1 MFGLADQ
8 KGLVL
13 ISADQGSPQGSSLT
27 SKAISEGKAI
37 VVDGETVGTILQAP
51 QRPSF
56 NPAEDLFLQRTNQA
70 LGLAI
75 VGALLIALT
84 IGILLARTLTRPL
97 QALTQA
103 AQGIAEGNLEQQVT
117 VTSKDEIG
125 QLGLAF
131 NRMSQEVA
139 RVNLLRRQMTADIA
153 HDLRTP
159 LTVIAGYIES
169 MRDGVLK
176 PTPHRLDIIYSEI
189 ERLQHLVT
197 DLRMLSQ
204 VDAGELPLHPQ
215 KILPSQILARS
226 AELFHHHA
234 EQQGVTLQVEP
245 DSLAPEIFVDEARI
259 MQVMDNL
266 VSNAL
271 RYTPEGGKIIL
282 SAKERDGK
290 VDVTVQ
296 DTGAGIASEDL
307 PLYFRPVPPWG

>member
-1 MFGLADQ
+1 M
-8 KGLVL
+8 
-13 ISADQGSPQGSSLT
+13 
-27 SKAISEGKAI
+27 
-37 VVDGETVGTILQAP
+37 AP

-70 LGLAI
+70 LVLAI

-97 QALTQA
+97 QALTKA
-103 AQGIAEGNLEQQVT
+103 AQGIAEGNLDQQVT

-176 PTPHRLDIIYSEI
+176 PTPQRLDIIYSEI

-245 DSLAPEIFVDEARI
+245 DGLAPEIFVDEARI

-282 SAKERDGK
+282 SAKESRWKSRCHCPG
-290 VDVTVQ
+290 
-296 DTGAGIASEDL
+296 
-307 PLYFRPVPPWG
+307 YRCRNCR